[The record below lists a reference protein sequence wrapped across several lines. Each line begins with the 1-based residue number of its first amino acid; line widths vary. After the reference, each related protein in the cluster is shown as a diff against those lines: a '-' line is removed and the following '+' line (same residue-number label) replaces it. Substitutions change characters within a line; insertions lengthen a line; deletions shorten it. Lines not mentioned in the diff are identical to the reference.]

1 MVFFGFSFLLWEMVK
16 YVNLVRDLYLHP
28 HVCAYLVVNLAL
40 GHGVGVAS
48 QELFLLPD
56 GQLVLVHLTDLLVT
70 GGIRVHHR
78 IILHVFFLSSFVFR
92 PCSSAGGGV

>member
-70 GGIRVHHR
+70 GGIRVHHC
-78 IILHVFFLSSFVFR
+78 IILHVFFRSSFVFR

>member
-1 MVFFGFSFLLWEMVK
+1 MVFLCFSFLLWAMVK
-16 YVNLVRDLYLHP
+16 YVNLTQDLYLHP

-56 GQLVLVHLTDLLVT
+56 GQLLLVHLTDLLPT

-78 IILHVFFLSSFVFR
+78 IILHVFFLSSFV
-92 PCSSAGGGV
+92 S

>member
-48 QELFLLPD
+48 QELFLL
-56 GQLVLVHLTDLLVT
+56 QLVLVHLTDLLVT

-78 IILHVFFLSSFVFR
+78 INLHVFFLSSFVF
-92 PCSSAGGGV
+92 

>member
-56 GQLVLVHLTDLLVT
+56 GQLALVHLTDLLVT
-70 GGIRVHHR
+70 GGIRVHHC
-78 IILHVFFLSSFVFR
+78 IILHVFFRSSFVFR